1 MQKELDN
8 FPEVAGQKLRIR
20 RGTALHASGFA

>member
-8 FPEVAGQKLRIR
+8 FPEVAEEKSRIC
-20 RGTALHASGFA
+20 RGAALHASGFA